1 MGDVNIDIDFPKSIF
16 VDSGKDIIND
26 EEISSNKTWSS
37 QKISEF
43 ISDDSPLTNNND
55 YVIIERVI
63 EPNTESITI
72 DDDRIKS
79 TSKVELFSNIS
90 DVRLKKCIIS
100 EGAMK
105 LVFVPSDIEI
115 EVKIKITNW
124 HPFKDVIV
132 SHENQDGVVSTGV
145 TCHPIIIDLYVAN
158 NNSVAYTISG
168 DVSATVKNRRV

>member
-1 MGDVNIDIDFPKSIF
+1 MGDVNIDVDFPKSVF

-43 ISDDSPLTNNND
+43 ISDDSSLTNNND

-79 TSKVELFSNIS
+79 TSKVELFSNVS

-100 EGAMK
+100 EGALR
-105 LVFVPSDIEI
+105 LVFDPTDIEI

-124 HPFKDVIV
+124 HPFKDVMI
-132 SHENQDGVVSTGV
+132 SHDNQDSAVSNGV
-145 TCHPIIIDLYVAN
+145 TCHPIVIDLYVADN
-158 NNSVAYTISG
+158 SSVAYTISG
-168 DVSATVKNRRV
+168 DMTATVRK